1 MFEFNSLFSVD
12 QDVARGFIPDWFDQ
26 YLLDP

>member
-12 QDVARGFIPDWFDQ
+12 QDVTRGLIPNWFDQ

>member
-1 MFEFNSLFSVD
+1 MSELNSLFSVD
-12 QDVARGFIPDWFDQ
+12 QDVARGFIPNWFDQ